1 MSIKRESQ
9 IPADKVTQAPLA
21 RAPRT
26 DVVDAVTAPTPKQS
40 AVAVVPTPKKRT
52 VTFTNRLDPDLLDW
66 LDANKQRTKVTIAAA
81 LDEAV
86 RDYIKK
92 VSGESI

>member
-1 MSIKRESQ
+1 MSTVKRQPQ
-9 IPADKVTQAPLA
+9 IPARTGNPAPLA

-26 DVVDAVTAPTPKQS
+26 DIVDAVTSPAAKAPEATTP
-40 AVAVVPTPKKRT
+40 PPKKRA

-66 LDANKQRTKVTIAAA
+66 MEAYKHGTKMPITAQ

-86 RDYIKK
+86 RDFIKK
-92 VSGESI
+92 KTGESL

>member
-1 MSIKRESQ
+1 MTINRQPQ
-9 IPADKVTQAPLA
+9 IPAGVTSQAPLA

-26 DVVDAVTAPTPKQS
+26 DVVEAVTAPAVKAPLGNTP
-40 AVAVVPTPKKRT
+40 PPKKRT

-66 LDANKQRTKVTIAAA
+66 MEAYKQRTKMPITAQ

-86 RDYIKK
+86 RDFIKK
-92 VSGESI
+92 TTGESL

>member
-1 MSIKRESQ
+1 MSTVKRQPQ
-9 IPADKVTQAPLA
+9 IPAGAGSQTPLT

-26 DVVDAVTAPTPKQS
+26 DIVDAVTTPAAKAPESSTP
-40 AVAVVPTPKKRT
+40 PPKKRT

-66 LDANKQRTKVTIAAA
+66 MEAYKQGTKIPITAQ

-86 RDYIKK
+86 RDFC
-92 VSGESI
+92 

>member
-1 MSIKRESQ
+1 MSSIKRQ
-9 IPADKVTQAPLA
+9 PQVPAGAGSQAPLA

-26 DVVDAVTAPTPKQS
+26 DIVDAVTTPQAKAPEASTP
-40 AVAVVPTPKKRT
+40 PPKKRT

-66 LDANKQRTKVTIAAA
+66 MDAYKQRTTVTIAAQ

-86 RDYIKK
+86 RDFMEKK
-92 VSGESI
+92 KSEML